1 MPPTEVDDILCILCY
16 FVIINNSNFRKSALM
31 IAASS
36 KEQLLNFEATDFAL
50 WINVPQYAWHD
61 CTNLFPNRENS
72 KKEFSFY
79 L

>member
-50 WINVPQYAWHD
+50 
-61 CTNLFPNRENS
+61 
-72 KKEFSFY
+72 
-79 L
+79 